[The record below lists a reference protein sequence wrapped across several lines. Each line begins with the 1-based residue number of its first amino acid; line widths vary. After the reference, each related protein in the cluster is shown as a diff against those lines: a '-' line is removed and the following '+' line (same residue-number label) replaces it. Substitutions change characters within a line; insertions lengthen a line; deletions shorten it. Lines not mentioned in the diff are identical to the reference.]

1 MSSEVKVRAI
11 GARKAPEQISMSA
24 LVTFAERIIR
34 TDKNAVLRA
43 QNSVSDLNAPSNDS
57 SNHSSSHSTE
67 APRVSALEELCGK
80 TGSVKLKT
88 NSNDEV
94 DSDRVI
100 DLTALRR
107 KK

>member
-57 SNHSSSHSTE
+57 SD
-67 APRVSALEELCGK
+67 APRVSALDELCGK
-80 TGSVKLKT
+80 TGAVKLKT
-88 NSNDEV
+88 NSNHEV

-107 KK
+107 KN

>member
-1 MSSEVKVRAI
+1 MSSEGKVRSI

-57 SNHSSSHSTE
+57 SNHSTE

-80 TGSVKLKT
+80 SGSVKLKT
-88 NSNDEV
+88 NSNHEV

-107 KK
+107 KN